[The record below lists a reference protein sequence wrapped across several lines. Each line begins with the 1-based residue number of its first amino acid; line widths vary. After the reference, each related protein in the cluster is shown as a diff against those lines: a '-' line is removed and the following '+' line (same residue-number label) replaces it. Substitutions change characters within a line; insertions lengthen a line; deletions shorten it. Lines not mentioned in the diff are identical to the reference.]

1 MTKKANNKLNPNK
14 EAYLDR
20 VTNQTSYPVL
30 RGLVSVLS
38 HLILA
43 VASVNL
49 GVGVLLAIKFSNDS
63 ILFAGVTLVITILI
77 SAVIYILGRL
87 LYEVASIFAD
97 IADSILDLNCRYDQ
111 Q

>member
-1 MTKKANNKLNPNK
+1 MTKKANKKLNPKK

-20 VTNQTSYPVL
+20 VTDQTSYPVL
-30 RGLVSVLS
+30 RGLISVLS
-38 HLILA
+38 NLLIA
-43 VASVNL
+43 VAIVNL

-63 ILFAGVTLVITILI
+63 MLFAGVTFVITLLI